1 MKKIKKPFK
10 FITSFIKTHKVLS
23 VIGLVL
29 IVGLV
34 FIFKPKPA
42 AVLETQEV
50 KYGNITQT
58 VSVNGNITSQSIAN
72 LSFQSGGKLVYL
84 VGKVGENVFAGQ
96 IIASLDKT
104 KLQANL
110 RQYQQDFNA
119 AKAAVEQVYDQTKRA
134 SDLNF
139 AQKVSQT
146 SAEATQNKS
155 YDNIKI
161 VEQQLRDADL
171 VSPINGTIVKEDVSV
186 VGSNVS
192 VTNVFT
198 VADPNN
204 LYFQMEVDEADI
216 AKVKIGQQVKITLD
230 SFPDETITTTVQSI
244 DFVSHTTSTGGN
256 AYTVKSNL
264 ISNGLALKVGMNGD
278 VDIII
283 NEKKN
288 VLVIPS
294 SAIFD
299 DNKVY
304 VKTKTGTTQKTIE
317 LGLQSDTDTEVI
329 SGLSQGDL
337 VILQPSLVVKK

>member
-1 MKKIKKPFK
+1 MKKILKNPFNFIKSHK
-10 FITSFIKTHKVLS
+10 FISI
-23 VIGLVL
+23 IA
-29 IVGLV
+29 IVALLALGFFL
-34 FIFKPKPA
+34 KPKPTPA
-42 AVLETQEV
+42 LETQKVEY
-50 KYGNITQT
+50 KNLIQS
-58 VSVNGNITSQSIAN
+58 VSVSGDISSESIAN
-72 LSFQSGGKLVYL
+72 LSFLSSGKLSYL